1 MSKKNKLKLNNII
14 FTEEGNLFT
23 NNKNNLIINS
33 GKLNI
38 NSNHIENTTSIK
50 YKNMPFFTQKRK
62 NTLTIKSDNKEVSK
76 NKKINKNFRQY
87 FKDGKNA
94 RNTGGNHTNYNFY
107 NIFMDKKII
116 IDNNINLKSS
126 RLNNNK
132 AASKCKYNKTYEK
145 NNKEIMIFV
154 QVKKVIRLIVVLT
167 ILIK

>member
-76 NKKINKNFRQY
+76 NKKINKNFR
-87 FKDGKNA
+87 
-94 RNTGGNHTNYNFY
+94 
-107 NIFMDKKII
+107 
-116 IDNNINLKSS
+116 
-126 RLNNNK
+126 
-132 AASKCKYNKTYEK
+132 
-145 NNKEIMIFV
+145 
-154 QVKKVIRLIVVLT
+154 
-167 ILIK
+167 